1 MKSESSMS
9 RTVGRDQGHRHGDEE
24 NAAQTDPHAVFLRKQ
39 WEKLYEQRSEENG
52 LNACAKSVFAD

>member
-1 MKSESSMS
+1 MS